1 MINDFRKIDEIIIY
15 SILSFIIHSILF
27 KVSQLKE
34 ITKKIIHHNP
44 PPKKKVFELTVK
56 KSQISIY
63 L

>member
-15 SILSFIIHSILF
+15 SIISFIIHSILF
-27 KVSQLKE
+27 KVSQRKE
-34 ITKKIIHHNP
+34 ITKKNNSS
-44 PPKKKVFELTVK
+44 KKVFELTVK